1 MNFPLYIARRYL
13 LSKKSRNV
21 VNIISGIAMLGVVVG
36 TTALVVVL
44 SIFNGLDVL
53 IKSFFS
59 FFDPEIKITL
69 NEGKQFDPNNALF
82 EQIKNDES
90 VIHFCEVAE
99 EIAHFRFEG
108 QQYIARIKGVE
119 DEYLEM
125 SGVGE
130 VMYDGDLLLNDGNFD
145 YTIIG
150 RGLAYNLGVAV
161 NFIRPIHI
169 SVPRK
174 GRTSSVL
181 LNPFRQQHVYLG
193 GIYAV
198 GQQEVDDQYALIPLH
213 MARDLLDMDGTV
225 SSVELG
231 LAEGV
236 DVKKFQKKIQHLLGD
251 EFLVQNRY
259 QQHESYYRVAQS
271 ERFFIFLTLSFILII
286 ASFNLASSISML
298 ILDKKKDINILIS
311 LGLTKKRLGKIF
323 LYEGMLVSTIGA
335 LIGLVLGILICYGQ
349 IHFGWLKFPGNFAV
363 EYYPVDVRI
372 PSLIVIAITVL
383 LIGSIAS
390 WLPVKL
396 LPRRFFRINEE

>member
-1 MNFPLYIARRYL
+1 
-13 LSKKSRNV
+13 
-21 VNIISGIAMLGVVVG
+21 MLGVVVG

-44 SIFNGLDVL
+44 SIFNGLDIL

-82 EQIKNDES
+82 EQIKNDKS

-125 SGVGE
+125 SGLGE

-213 MARDLLDMDGTV
+213 MARDLLDMEGTV

-251 EFLVQNRY
+251 DFLVQNRY

-335 LIGLVLGILICYGQ
+335 VIGLVLGILICYGQ